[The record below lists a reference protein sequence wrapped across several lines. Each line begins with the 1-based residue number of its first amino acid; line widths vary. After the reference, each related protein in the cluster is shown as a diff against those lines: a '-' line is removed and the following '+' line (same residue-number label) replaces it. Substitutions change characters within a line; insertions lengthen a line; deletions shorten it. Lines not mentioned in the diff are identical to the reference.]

1 MATFYIDGVKEI
13 KKAFRELE
21 PKLAR
26 KVIRQAIRKG
36 LKPVLAAVKR
46 NTPVSSRPGSAAAGH
61 APGELR
67 KMVKLRA
74 SKKRKRGVIGLTVN
88 ISDNRQ
94 GKTYYGAF
102 VNFGTKKI
110 KPRHFV
116 EKSYAETKDQAAAIA
131 KREILA
137 GIEREASR

>member
-1 MATFYIDGVKEI
+1 MARFYIDGAKEI

-26 KVIRQAIRKG
+26 KVIRQAIRKSM
-36 LKPVLAAVKR
+36 KPVLAAVKR
-46 NTPVSSRPGSAAAGH
+46 NTPVGSGSHSPGTRH
-61 APGELR
+61 APGDLR

-94 GKTYYGAF
+94 GNTYYGAF
-102 VNFGTKKI
+102 VNFGTKGKRAI

-116 EKSYAETKDQAAAIA
+116 EKAY
-131 KREILA
+131 
-137 GIEREASR
+137 